1 MYDAYQERRRGG
13 PWGEVSLAIA
23 ELEPRAALSVPID
36 LGDGPIGTLD
46 LYATNP
52 RGWDHTE
59 VCALQSYAGWWPGCS
74 ARRPRPTSPGGWPTS
89 SRSPW
94 PPGCR
99 SSRLGRADAGATSER
114 PEGRC
119 CTCCE
124 RALSGQTVVMRTRR
138 PPGTVPRSAFAG
150 LCFPPEVI
158 VLAVCWYLR
167 FGLSFREGF
176 EPPTARSV
184 GCRRPSLP
192 VPSASSRACSSWSA
206 PMSLD
211 GSGIIPAR
219 HTRRGR
225 TVVADPGH
233 GCQTRRLVTPRLPPA
248 VEGQSTGSV
257 ASTRTTSLEFAKW
270 RPRPR

>member
-13 PWGEVSLAIA
+13 PWAEISLAIA
-23 ELEPRAALSVPID
+23 DLEPRSALGVPID

-46 LYATNP
+46 LYATTP
-52 RGWDHTE
+52 RGWDHSE
-59 VCALQSYAGWWPGCS
+59 VSALQAYAGVV
-74 ARRPRPTSPGGWPTS
+74 ARLLGAAATAHIGGWLADQLQVALA
-89 SRSPW
+89 SRVLSEQAE
-94 PPGCR
+94 
-99 SSRLGRADAGATSER
+99 RADAGATPER

-119 CTCCE
+119 CTCRE

-167 FGLSFREGF
+167 FGLSLREGF

-206 PMSLD
+206 PML
-211 GSGIIPAR
+211 
-219 HTRRGR
+219 
-225 TVVADPGH
+225 
-233 GCQTRRLVTPRLPPA
+233 
-248 VEGQSTGSV
+248 
-257 ASTRTTSLEFAKW
+257 
-270 RPRPR
+270 